1 MEQIRSRAAI
11 REEGA
16 QAAREGKPF
25 DACPSIYGDEAALEW
40 KAGYLHA
47 QTRAGREELRTQQGR
62 QLAAML
68 ERADR
73 VAA

>member
-16 QAAREGKPF
+16 QAAREGRAF
-25 DACPSIYGDEAALEW
+25 DACPSIYGDEW
-40 KAGYLHA
+40 RAGYLHA

-68 ERADR
+68 ERAGG

>member
-16 QAAREGKPF
+16 QAAREGKSF

-68 ERADR
+68 EQASR
-73 VAA
+73 VMA

>member
-16 QAAREGKPF
+16 QAAREGQSF
-25 DACPSIYGDEAALEW
+25 DACPPIYGDEAALEW

-47 QTRAGREELRTQQGR
+47 QAQVGGDEFRTRQGW

-68 ERADR
+68 ERAGR